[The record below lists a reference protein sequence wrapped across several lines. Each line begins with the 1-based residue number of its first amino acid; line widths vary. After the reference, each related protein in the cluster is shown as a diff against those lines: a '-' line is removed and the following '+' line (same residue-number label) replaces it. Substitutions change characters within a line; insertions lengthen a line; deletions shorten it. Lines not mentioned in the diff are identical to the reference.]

1 MKKNIIAGILAITA
15 ASAHA
20 AVVTNPTLI
29 TGADSIDPTG
39 GVEASGTVTG
49 AATKAALTSTTGFG
63 VIQTF
68 TAFNTPA
75 SGINVNYVDFTTG
88 PDIRI
93 TSQSYNSS
101 GGGNSVNFASS
112 GSSSFFIGSGGYASV
127 GNPLAVVIEFGSFT
141 SPSTFAADQA
151 VSTVGFMLNQN
162 ANAIARTWTATFF
175 DASNEVLSTQSS
187 AANANSS
194 LLFGLTESSNNIRR
208 VELVIGGGGDAGSFI
223 DDLGFA
229 VIPEPSAALLSSLG
243 LLALLSRHRRV

>member
-1 MKKNIIAGILAITA
+1 M
-15 ASAHA
+15 
-20 AVVTNPTLI
+20 
-29 TGADSIDPTG
+29 
-39 GVEASGTVTG
+39 
-49 AATKAALTSTTGFG
+49 
-63 VIQTF
+63 
-68 TAFNTPA
+68 
-75 SGINVNYVDFTTG
+75 
-88 PDIRI
+88 
-93 TSQSYNSS
+93 
-101 GGGNSVNFASS
+101 
-112 GSSSFFIGSGGYASV
+112 
-127 GNPLAVVIEFGSFT
+127 AVVIEFGSFT